1 MSVTEAPGF
10 YTDLA
15 AIWFLCGLLGAGF
28 YMAYGK
34 EAMKGMKGIGKNR
47 RRKVLTG
54 MFLTALVL
62 GPLSIAASFVD
73 MLRRKHWYGW
83 TLW

>member
-1 MSVTEAPGF
+1 MTVLRYG
-10 YTDLA
+10 DLF

-34 EAMKGMKGIGKNR
+34 GTMEGMKGISEKR
-47 RRKVLTG
+47 RRKVLTA

-62 GPLSIAASFVD
+62 GPMSVAASFVD
-73 MLRRKHWYGW
+73 MLRRKTWYGW